1 MIGTFPYTERD
12 NFVDIIPLFYQQ
24 DLLSIVSA
32 VYRLDC
38 CYVFISLQTGS
49 EWSNWCSERDEKNT
63 TVVRTEAGEAPQST
77 LPATAEVWRVEG
89 HV

>member
-1 MIGTFPYTERD
+1 M
-12 NFVDIIPLFYQQ
+12 
-24 DLLSIVSA
+24 
-32 VYRLDC
+32 
-38 CYVFISLQTGS
+38 SLTAGWNT